1 MKTFKRPMFRKG
13 GNVGTGIMTGITDRV
28 QAQDGFTGEEFQT
41 PSYSRQLTELQ
52 ANTPIDTSVRAF
64 KPMEYENINIDELVG
79 PTKSTA
85 DYIAELRAGA
95 GEYGGMDPLT
105 SFLLTAG
112 PSVASATSFADAI
125 SKLNPATQQL
135 IKQADAKAKYE
146 RDLRLAGTKLGLA
159 AKEKADDQRFSLKLK
174 DLDAENQVNF
184 LNDARAY
191 EQLKEE
197 DKRAYDEQIRK
208 QSIAIAKLNEEDRK
222 KYEERLLAEGRAFE
236 LDKLKKEQDFQEKI
250 INKQLEAENQYK
262 EKDFMETYENNSL
275 QARNRANYENDK
287 VQSKMDEKFGS
298 QNGGL
303 AGGIHGDLEK
313 KKKNKNVGKV
323 YYDVND
329 GKIKRLRKKAD
340 GQFEYEVINIDT
352 FTEEKLPDPSIA
364 EKKKKKEIDERFEYL
379 SDSQR
384 EFLESLKGPSSL
396 DEGTYD
402 ILE

>member
-52 ANTPIDTSVRAF
+52 ANAPIDTSVRAF

-159 AKEKADDQRFSLKLK
+159 AQEKADDQRFSLKLK

-191 EQLKEE
+191 EKLKEE
-197 DKRAYDEQIRK
+197 DKRAYDEAIRK
-208 QSIAIAKLNEEDRK
+208 QSIALAKLKEE
-222 KYEERLLAEGRAFE
+222 LG
-236 LDKLKKEQDFQEKI
+236 
-250 INKQLEAENQYK
+250 INA
-262 EKDFMETYENNSL
+262 
-275 QARNRANYENDK
+275 
-287 VQSKMDEKFGS
+287 
-298 QNGGL
+298 
-303 AGGIHGDLEK
+303 
-313 KKKNKNVGKV
+313 
-323 YYDVND
+323 
-329 GKIKRLRKKAD
+329 
-340 GQFEYEVINIDT
+340 
-352 FTEEKLPDPSIA
+352 
-364 EKKKKKEIDERFEYL
+364 
-379 SDSQR
+379 
-384 EFLESLKGPSSL
+384 
-396 DEGTYD
+396 
-402 ILE
+402 